1 MNAVLKYAS
10 LVKFAHT
17 VFAMPFAMVGF
28 VYGLRY
34 APLHNPR
41 WPYIVLVQVI
51 LCMVFARN
59 TAMGFNRWADRRID
73 AENPRTAGREI
84 PAGVIPAR
92 HALRFVAVN
101 ALLFI
106 AAASTINLL
115 TALLSPVALF
125 IILFYSYCKRFT
137 ALAHL
142 VLGLSLGIAPVG
154 AYIAVTGRIA
164 LEPCILSL
172 LVMTIV
178 IPIGIFSRYV
188 LNRGE
193 SWPEPIAI
201 ICMVTFTFIG
211 AAVSYRA
218 GSHIAVNM
226 LTDRLPASLQ
236 RLCARVVDLLMLLI
250 SGLMCWYSYWLCVEL
265 WEQPVAEFPLLTSGE
280 SYLPLPVGSA
290 ILILFVL
297 ERLLFG
303 SQENRPVVLIGNHS

>member
-1 MNAVLKYAS
+1 MSELYLKWMDRLYLLAMAV
-10 LVKFAHT
+10 
-17 VFAMPFAMVGF
+17 
-28 VYGLRY
+28 
-34 APLHNPR
+34 
-41 WPYIVLVQVI
+41 
-51 LCMVFARN
+51 
-59 TAMGFNRWADRRID
+59 
-73 AENPRTAGREI
+73 AG
-84 PAGVIPAR
+84 
-92 HALRFVAVN
+92 
-101 ALLFI
+101 
-106 AAASTINLL
+106 
-115 TALLSPVALF
+115 
-125 IILFYSYCKRFT
+125 
-137 ALAHL
+137 
-142 VLGLSLGIAPVG
+142 
-154 AYIAVTGRIA
+154 
-164 LEPCILSL
+164 LSL

-265 WEQPVAEFPLLTSGE
+265 WEDGSGVGVDLGEQPVAEFPLLTSGE